1 MRREILNVAKNN
13 VIRNGLA
20 FRIYSPCNNFH
31 FKAYSCMHDEL
42 ISGTVNNKFLDMS
55 IDDVRK
61 KNYERF
67 DESLAIKTAPLT
79 ITEYSN
85 RLYWG
90 TPLQRPADYIDD
102 LRNILGFS
110 YDVVMAEIGDLMDGL
125 GLGFNLKNIPA
136 KTGMKKFR
144 MNVLGN
150 KYPCEN
156 SWDRIIRIHELYT
169 DTFRYQFDLV
179 QTIKT
184 SEKKSYKRTGII
196 LDGYEMISIEE
207 YSYQR
212 DGKEYTMIYKTDHRK
227 THSREF
233 LVLYTGNEV
242 IDVLRFIERG
252 ISYTGGPKAV
262 FNAYNE
268 YIGTTST
275 SENDEEDNW

>member
-1 MRREILNVAKNN
+1 MRREILNVTENY

-20 FRIYSPCNNFH
+20 FRSPLNSFPKDFR

-42 ISGTVNNKFLDMS
+42 INGIANNNFLNAS
-55 IDDVRK
+55 IDEVQEKDCKRL
-61 KNYERF
+61 F
-67 DESLAIKTAPLT
+67 DESLAIKSTQLT
-79 ITEYSN
+79 ITEYTD
-85 RLYWG
+85 RFYWG
-90 TPLQRPADYIDD
+90 IPRPADYIED

-110 YDVVMAEIGDLMDGL
+110 YDVVMAEIENLMEGS
-125 GLGFNLKNIPA
+125 GFNHRNIPE
-136 KTGMKKFR
+136 KTRTRFWI
-144 MNVLGN
+144 NVIGN
-150 KYPCEN
+150 MYPCEN

-169 DTFRYQFDLV
+169 DTFQYQFDLV

-212 DGKEYTMIYKTDHRK
+212 DGEEYTMIYKTDHRK

-233 LVLYTGNEV
+233 LVLYTGSKV
-242 IDVLRFIERG
+242 FDVLRFVERG

-262 FNAYNE
+262 FNAYKE
-268 YIGTTST
+268 YINTTS
-275 SENDEEDNW
+275 SENDEDW

>member
-1 MRREILNVAKNN
+1 MRREILNVTKKN

-20 FRIYSPCNNFH
+20 FYIYSPCNNFH

-61 KNYERF
+61 KDCKRF
-67 DESLAIKTAPLT
+67 DESLAIKIAPLT
-79 ITEYSN
+79 ISEYSG

-90 TPLQRPADYIDD
+90 TPLQRPADYTED

-125 GLGFNLKNIPA
+125 GFDLKNIPA
-136 KTGMKKFR
+136 KTGTKFR

-150 KYPCEN
+150 MYPCED
-156 SWDRIIRIHELYT
+156 SWDRIIRINEFYT
-169 DTFRYQFDLV
+169 DAFQYQFDLV

-207 YSYQR
+207 YTYQR
-212 DGKEYTMIYKTDHRK
+212 DGGEYTMIYKTDHRK

-233 LVLYTGNEV
+233 LVLYTGSKV
-242 IDVLRFIERG
+242 IDVLRFVERG

-262 FNAYNE
+262 FNAYKE
-268 YIGTTST
+268 YINTTSM
-275 SENDEEDNW
+275 SENDEENNW